1 VFELVIFNAGE
12 NLYSLLICYMLTNL
26 ILLHDS
32 FTKIFQTRECIG
44 VQMPIDL
51 WSLYALMLK
60 SRLFEESVTQ
70 LWKDGLISGEM
81 HLGTGEE
88 AIIAGVVSHLG
99 THDAMALDHRGTA
112 ALLMRGVDP
121 TLILRE
127 LLGKPDGLCGGM
139 GGHMHLFSKPHLAA
153 SSGIVGAEGPTAAGF
168 ALAVQYLHPGA
179 VAVAFF
185 GEGAMNQGM
194 LMESLNLAAVWRLPV
209 VFVCKDD
216 RWSITTQSETVTGG
230 DLSDRAEWLGV
241 PGVCLDGRDVTEVWE
256 AARKAIALAR
266 AGEGPFFLRARCV
279 HFEGHFLGYQ
289 LIRAVRNPL
298 REMPKITIPL
308 TQSFLRTSGAP
319 MRERVGG
326 LKSVLSAVL
335 STLRDPRRDPNSDPL
350 KRTRSTLQSDSDR
363 LQALEDDTERE
374 TGNIIALA
382 MEEMVAS

>member
-1 VFELVIFNAGE
+1 
-12 NLYSLLICYMLTNL
+12 M
-26 ILLHDS
+26 
-32 FTKIFQTRECIG
+32 KK
-44 VQMPIDL
+44 PIDL
-51 WSLYALMLK
+51 WALYALMLK

-70 LWKDGLISGEM
+70 LWKDGFISGEM

-88 AIIAGVVSHLG
+88 AIIAGVVSHLSD
-99 THDAMALDHRGTA
+99 HDAMALDHRGTA

-127 LLGKPDGLCGGM
+127 LLGKPDGLCCGM

-168 ALAVQYLHPGA
+168 ALAAQYLHPGT

-194 LMESLNLAAVWRLPV
+194 LMESINLAAAWHLPV

-216 RWSITTQSETVTGG
+216 RWSITTQSNTVTGG
-230 DLSDRAEWLGV
+230 DLNDRAEWLGV
-241 PGVCLDGRDVTEVWE
+241 PGVSIDGRDVTEVWE
-256 AARKAIALAR
+256 AAGKAISRAR
-266 AGEGPFFLRARCV
+266 ADEGPFFLRARCV

-308 TQSFLRTSGAP
+308 TQSFLNTSGASF
-319 MRERVGG
+319 RERVDG

-335 STLRDPRRDPNSDPL
+335 STLRDPRRDPVNDPVR
-350 KRTRSTLQSDSDR
+350 RTRSALQSDGMR
-363 LQALEDDTERE
+363 LQALEENTERE
-374 TGNIIALA
+374 VGHIIAVA
-382 MEEMVAS
+382 MEDVGAL

>member
-1 VFELVIFNAGE
+1 
-12 NLYSLLICYMLTNL
+12 
-26 ILLHDS
+26 
-32 FTKIFQTRECIG
+32 
-44 VQMPIDL
+44 MPIDL

-88 AIIAGVVSHLG
+88 AIIAGVVSHLD

-112 ALLMRGVDP
+112 ALVMRGVDP
-121 TLILRE
+121 ILILRE
-127 LLGKPDGLCGGM
+127 LLGKSDGLCGGM

-153 SSGIVGAEGPTAAGF
+153 SSGIVGSEGPTAAGF
-168 ALAVQYLHPGA
+168 ALAAQYLHPGA

-194 LMESLNLAAVWRLPV
+194 LMESINLAAVWRLPV

-216 RWSITTQSETVTGG
+216 SWSITTKSETVTGG
-230 DLSDRAEWLGV
+230 DLNDRSEWLGV
-241 PGVCLDGRDVTEVWE
+241 PGVCVDGRDVTEVWHVANE
-256 AARKAIALAR
+256 AIARAR
-266 AGEGPFFLRARCV
+266 AGKGPFFLRAQCV

-298 REMPKITIPL
+298 REMPKITIPI
-308 TQSFLRTSGAP
+308 THSFLRISGGP
-319 MRERVGG
+319 LRERVAG
-326 LKSVLSAVL
+326 LKSVISAVL
-335 STLRDPRRDPNSDPL
+335 STLRDPRRDADSDPV
-350 KRTRSTLQSDSDR
+350 RRIRRALQLDR
-363 LQALEDDTERE
+363 ARLISLEDDIERE

-382 MEEMVAS
+382 MEEMQS

>member
-1 VFELVIFNAGE
+1 MK
-12 NLYSLLICYMLTNL
+12 ML
-26 ILLHDS
+26 
-32 FTKIFQTRECIG
+32 
-44 VQMPIDL
+44 IDL

-88 AIIAGVVSHLG
+88 AIIAGVVAHLG
-99 THDAMALDHRGTA
+99 EHDGMALDHRGTA

-121 TLILRE
+121 ILILRE

-168 ALAVQYLHPGA
+168 ALAAQYLHPGA

-216 RWSITTQSETVTGG
+216 RWSITTRSETVTGG
-230 DLSDRAEWLGV
+230 DLNDRAEWLGV
-241 PGVCLDGRDVTEVWE
+241 PGVCVDGCNVTEVWQ
-256 AARKAIALAR
+256 AAHQAIERAR
-266 AGEGPFFLRARCV
+266 AGEGPFFLQARCV

-308 TQSFLRTSGAP
+308 THSFLRTSGAP
-319 MRERVGG
+319 WRERVAG
-326 LKSVLSAVL
+326 LKSVISAVL
-335 STLRDPRRDPNSDPL
+335 STLRDPRTDPDRDPVR
-350 KRTRSTLQSDSDR
+350 RTRSALYSDKAR
-363 LQALEDDTERE
+363 LKALEDDIERE
-374 TGNIIALA
+374 AGNIIALA
-382 MEEMVAS
+382 LKEVAS